1 MKDTR
6 EQAEHDYDVQ
16 LGALVQ
22 QLHHVAEEIRR
33 REEYRID
40 QGEDRVQCARGIQT
54 SLLQRFA
61 LDRGPLQKL
70 LDCAIRAE
78 HPTARATPAELLD
91 QAITALQEPTASLLR
106 RAAEAI
112 DDVLDLAPHGKLS
125 RVHAPEVLAEAALR
139 GAGVIR

>member
-6 EQAEHDYDVQ
+6 EKAEHDFDVQ
-16 LGALVQ
+16 VSALVQ
-22 QLHHVAEEIRR
+22 QLHHMAEEVRR
-33 REEYRID
+33 RAEGSGI
-40 QGEDRVQCARGIQT
+40 DRVACARGIQT

-61 LDRGPLQKL
+61 LDRGPLQSL

-91 QAITALQEPTASLLR
+91 QAATGV
-106 RAAEAI
+106 AAIFDDTQAI
-112 DDVLDLAPHGKLS
+112 REDPVM
-125 RVHAPEVLAEAALR
+125 VAEAALR